1 MPVGDLALATLDDQN
16 SVQVLQCF
24 LITLFVPLSATTD
37 GCHSFYM
44 GLTLSSVDKLCFIQP
59 IVNVEEKFHV
69 LCTKDSGVL
78 YEDPNIQVCRSH

>member
-44 GLTLSSVDKLCFIQP
+44 GLTLSSVD
-59 IVNVEEKFHV
+59 
-69 LCTKDSGVL
+69 
-78 YEDPNIQVCRSH
+78 